1 MDQKETNMIILKIAN
16 MGEIKIEL
24 DYKNA
29 PISSANFVSLV
40 NKGFYD
46 GLTFHRIIKGFMIQ
60 GGCPLGNG
68 TGGPGYSIK
77 GEFRSNGVNNQLSHK
92 RGVISMARAM
102 NPNSTGSQFFIC
114 DKDDLF
120 LDGQY
125 AAFGHVIEGM
135 DVVDKIASVKTGY
148 QDKPLNK
155 VVIEKAL
162 SVEEPEPEF
171 DKIG

>member
-1 MDQKETNMIILKIAN
+1 MNPKETNMIILKIAN

-102 NPNSTGSQFFIC
+102 NPNSAGSQFFIC

-171 DKIG
+171 EKIG

>member
-1 MDQKETNMIILKIAN
+1 MNPKETNMIILKIAN

-24 DYKNA
+24 EYTNA

-102 NPNSTGSQFFIC
+102 NPNSAGSQFFIC

-148 QDKPLNK
+148 QDRPLNK

-162 SVEEPEPEF
+162 SVEEPEPESE
-171 DKIG
+171 KIG

>member
-77 GEFRSNGVNNQLSHK
+77 GEFRSNGVKNELSHK

-102 NPNSTGSQFFIC
+102 NPNSAGSQFFIC

-171 DKIG
+171 EKIG